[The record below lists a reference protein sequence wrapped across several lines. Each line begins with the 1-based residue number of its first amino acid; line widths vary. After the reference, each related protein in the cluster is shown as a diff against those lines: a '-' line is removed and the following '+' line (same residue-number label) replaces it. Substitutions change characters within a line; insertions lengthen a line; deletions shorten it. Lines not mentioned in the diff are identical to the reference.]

1 MSELLLQGISYRN
14 FIDAIHSP
22 QTKIGYNNALKR
34 YMNHFKMTD
43 VDNLLLNSNS
53 KAIEAQIID
62 YIMSLRQDGISYSTI
77 RFLIAPI
84 FTFYQLNDVV
94 LNRKKVSR
102 YMGEFKRVDSMFSL
116 LYLKFESLSLSSL
129 ILMFV

>member
-1 MSELLLQGISYRN
+1 MSELLLQGTSYRN

-34 YMNHFKMTD
+34 YMNHLKMTD
-43 VDNLLLNSNS
+43 VDNLLLNSSS
-53 KAIEAQIID
+53 KAIESQIID

-102 YMGEFKRVDSMFSL
+102 YMGEFKRVV
-116 LYLKFESLSLSSL
+116 K
-129 ILMFV
+129 